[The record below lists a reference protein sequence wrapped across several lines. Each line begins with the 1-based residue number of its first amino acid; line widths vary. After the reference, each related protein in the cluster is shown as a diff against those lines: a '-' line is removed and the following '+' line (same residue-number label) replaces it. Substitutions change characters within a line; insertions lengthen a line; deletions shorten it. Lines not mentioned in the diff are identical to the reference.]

1 MAIYGDLLSFFPE
14 QFRMVSYFCMKP
26 LNVASYTEREDLGK
40 VRGVFQYMKKGELK
54 RENDTLED
62 TNVPTFWTRQKLK
75 AGNYFLQKDDELYRI
90 VNPADWLFEGGFH
103 CYVLETFVGNS
114 DVQVNFE
121 DVDLGQNSYD

>member
-26 LNVASYTEREDLGK
+26 LSVASYTEREYLGK

-62 TNVPTFWTRQKLK
+62 TNIPTFWTRQKLK
-75 AGNYFLQKDDELYRI
+75 VGNYFLHKDDELYRI
-90 VNPADWLFEGGFH
+90 VNSADWLFEGGFH

>member
-14 QFRMVSYFCMKP
+14 QFRMVSYFYMKP
-26 LNVASYTEREDLGK
+26 LSVASYTEREDLGK
-40 VRGVFQYMKKGELK
+40 VRGIFQYMKKGELK

-62 TNVPTFWTRQKLK
+62 TNIPTFWTRQKLK
-75 AGNYFLQKDDELYRI
+75 IGNYFLQKDNELYRI
-90 VNPADWLFEGGFH
+90 VNSADWLFEGGFH

>member
-62 TNVPTFWTRQKLK
+62 TNIPTFWTRQKLK
-75 AGNYFLQKDDELYRI
+75 VGNYFLQKDDELYRI
-90 VNPADWLFEGGFH
+90 VNSADWLFEGGFH

>member
-62 TNVPTFWTRQKLK
+62 TNIPTFWTRQKLK

>member
-40 VRGVFQYMKKGELK
+40 VRGIFQYMKKGELK
-54 RENDTLED
+54 RENDTLND

-75 AGNYFLQKDDELYRI
+75 VGNYFLQKDDELYRI
-90 VNPADWLFEGGFH
+90 VNPANWLFEGGFH

>member
-1 MAIYGDLLSFFPE
+1 MAVYGDLLSFFPE
-14 QFRMVSYFCMKP
+14 QFRMVSYFYMKP

-62 TNVPTFWTRQKLK
+62 TNIPTFWTRQKLK
-75 AGNYFLQKDDELYRI
+75 VGNYFLQKDDELYRI

>member
-1 MAIYGDLLSFFPE
+1 MAIYGDVLSFFPE

-40 VRGVFQYMKKGELK
+40 VRGIFQYMKKGELK

-62 TNVPTFWTRQKLK
+62 TNIPTFWTRQKLK
-75 AGNYFLQKDDELYRI
+75 VGNYFLQKDDELYRI

>member
-14 QFRMVSYFCMKP
+14 QFRMISYFCMKP

-40 VRGVFQYMKKGELK
+40 VRGIFQYMKKGELK
-54 RENDTLED
+54 RENDTLDD

-75 AGNYFLQKDDELYRI
+75 VGNYFLQKDDELYRI

-114 DVQVNFE
+114 DAQVSFE

>member
-26 LNVASYTEREDLGK
+26 LNVASYTEREYLGK

-75 AGNYFLQKDDELYRI
+75 VGNYFLQKDDELYRI
-90 VNPADWLFEGGFH
+90 VNLADWLFEGGFH

>member
-40 VRGVFQYMKKGELK
+40 VRGIFQYMKKGELK

-62 TNVPTFWTRQKLK
+62 TNIPTFWTRQKLK
-75 AGNYFLQKDDELYRI
+75 VGNYFLQKDDELYRI
-90 VNPADWLFEGGFH
+90 VNSADWLFEGGFN

>member
-1 MAIYGDLLSFFPE
+1 MSIYGYLLSFFPE

-40 VRGVFQYMKKGELK
+40 VRGIFQYMKKGELK

-62 TNVPTFWTRQKLK
+62 TNIPTFWTRQKLK
-75 AGNYFLQKDDELYRI
+75 VGNYFLQKDDELYRI
-90 VNPADWLFEGGFH
+90 VNSADWLFEGGFN

>member
-75 AGNYFLQKDDELYRI
+75 VGNYFLQKEDELYRI

-114 DVQVNFE
+114 DAQVNFE

>member
-26 LNVASYTEREDLGK
+26 LIVASYTEREDLGK
-40 VRGVFQYMKKGELK
+40 VRGIFQYMKKGELK

-62 TNVPTFWTRQKLK
+62 TNIPTFWTRQKLK
-75 AGNYFLQKDDELYRI
+75 VGNYFLQKDDELYRI
-90 VNPADWLFEGGFH
+90 VNSADWLFEGGFH

>member
-40 VRGVFQYMKKGELK
+40 VRGIFQYMKKGELK

-62 TNVPTFWTRQKLK
+62 TNIPTFWTRQKLK
-75 AGNYFLQKDDELYRI
+75 IGNYFLQKDDELYRI
-90 VNPADWLFEGGFH
+90 VNSADWLFEGGFH

>member
-40 VRGVFQYMKKGELK
+40 VRGIFQYMKKGELK
-54 RENDTLED
+54 RENDTLDD

-75 AGNYFLQKDDELYRI
+75 VGNYFLQKDDELYRI
-90 VNPADWLFEGGFH
+90 VNSADWLFEGGFH

>member
-62 TNVPTFWTRQKLK
+62 TNIPTFWTRQKLK
-75 AGNYFLQKDDELYRI
+75 VGNYFLQKDDELYRI
-90 VNPADWLFEGGFH
+90 VNPADWLFEGGFY

>member
-62 TNVPTFWTRQKLK
+62 TNVPTFWTKQKLK
-75 AGNYFLQKDDELYRI
+75 VGNYFLQKDDELYRI

-103 CYVLETFVGNS
+103 CYVLETFVGNL

>member
-40 VRGVFQYMKKGELK
+40 VRGIFQYMKKGELK

-62 TNVPTFWTRQKLK
+62 TNIPTFWTRQKLK
-75 AGNYFLQKDDELYRI
+75 VGNYFLQKDDELYRI
-90 VNPADWLFEGGFH
+90 VNSADWLFEGGFY